1 MIVSAREKVY
11 YSGHQKRINVTK
23 IIIDPGRS
31 GRGGPDEAGG
41 ETARPPPLS
50 AFEIAIYSALCYK
63 SARSP
68 LMQEI
73 VEQVLKTEEEAE
85 KILQEA
91 RRKAAELKTRGEN
104 EVSLK
109 IKQARQE
116 AQQKVQEAVLAAQQ
130 QAEESRR
137 QTLEEAEAESRHLLA
152 EGTDKLASLVEE
164 VAAFVVKPEFRK
176 D

>member
-1 MIVSAREKVY
+1 
-11 YSGHQKRINVTK
+11 
-23 IIIDPGRS
+23 
-31 GRGGPDEAGG
+31 
-41 ETARPPPLS
+41 
-50 AFEIAIYSALCYK
+50 
-63 SARSP
+63 
-68 LMQEI
+68 MQEI